1 MNAISGELT
10 SLSSATVI
18 DLYRRW
24 IKPDATDAHYLRVS
38 RASIAFWGVFACIVA
53 HYAVNLGSLIEV
65 VNRFGSFFYGS
76 ILGVF
81 LLAMIPR
88 ATSLGAFVGM
98 ITGLA
103 AVSVV
108 NFRAP
113 GVSFLWHNLVAVV
126 VVLAVGLALS
136 ALSPNPPPKPARAA
150 AQR

>member
-1 MNAISGELT
+1 MS
-10 SLSSATVI
+10 
-18 DLYRRW
+18 
-24 IKPDATDAHYLRVS
+24 
-38 RASIAFWGVFACIVA
+38 
-53 HYAVNLGSLIEV
+53 
-65 VNRFGSFFYGS
+65 
-76 ILGVF
+76 
-81 LLAMIPR
+81 PR

-113 GVSFLWHNLVAVV
+113 RVSFLWHNLVAVV

-136 ALSPNPPPKPARAA
+136 ALSQNPQPARAA

>member
-1 MNAISGELT
+1 
-10 SLSSATVI
+10 
-18 DLYRRW
+18 
-24 IKPDATDAHYLRVS
+24 
-38 RASIAFWGVFACIVA
+38 
-53 HYAVNLGSLIEV
+53 

-88 ATSLGAFVGM
+88 ATALGAFVGM

-113 GVSFLWHNLVAVV
+113 RVSFLWHNLIAVV

-136 ALSPNPPPKPARAA
+136 ALNPKTAPARAVP
-150 AQR
+150 QP

>member
-1 MNAISGELT
+1 
-10 SLSSATVI
+10 
-18 DLYRRW
+18 
-24 IKPDATDAHYLRVS
+24 
-38 RASIAFWGVFACIVA
+38 
-53 HYAVNLGSLIEV
+53 
-65 VNRFGSFFYGS
+65 
-76 ILGVF
+76 
-81 LLAMIPR
+81 
-88 ATSLGAFVGM
+88 M

>member
-1 MNAISGELT
+1 
-10 SLSSATVI
+10 
-18 DLYRRW
+18 
-24 IKPDATDAHYLRVS
+24 
-38 RASIAFWGVFACIVA
+38 
-53 HYAVNLGSLIEV
+53 
-65 VNRFGSFFYGS
+65 
-76 ILGVF
+76 
-81 LLAMIPR
+81 
-88 ATSLGAFVGM
+88 LGAFVGM

-136 ALSPNPPPKPARAA
+136 ALSPNPQTARAA